1 MQADAGRG
9 CGGKSL
15 FLLESREAYRMRL
28 NKFAEGNTFDDA
40 KVSMAI
46 GGSSWD
52 GWLKRVAERVKDRWV
67 KREGWCGHCG
77 KPGELK
83 RCSGCKDAII
93 YIRRQ
98 RGGIINVG
106 TRSNY
111 YIQ

>member
-46 GGSSWD
+46 G
-52 GWLKRVAERVKDRWV
+52 
-67 KREGWCGHCG
+67 
-77 KPGELK
+77 
-83 RCSGCKDAII
+83 
-93 YIRRQ
+93 